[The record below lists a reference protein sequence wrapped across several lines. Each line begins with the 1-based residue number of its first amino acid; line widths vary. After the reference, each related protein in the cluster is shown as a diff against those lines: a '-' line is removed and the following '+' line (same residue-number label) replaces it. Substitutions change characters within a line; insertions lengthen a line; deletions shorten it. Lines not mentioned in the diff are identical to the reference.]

1 MHLKYISSLALL
13 LLSALPSLAGSST
26 ITLSSTNT
34 GNYWYEKSQW
44 TGGSDT
50 QTGFS
55 YGDNGTGLIHAHRN
69 YQYYGGSDRFWER
82 KNAYFQID
90 LSSFSGMEITSAV
103 FSFYVTINNSDVAT
117 SLLHLNTQSPLA
129 TGDAGQQLVGGSAV
143 ASSSSFTIG
152 WNHIDVTASIQ
163 SDLDLNYAVAAF
175 SLPEFAQAQD
185 VNRLLSL
192 YGGSADLAYRPYLT
206 VTASAIPEPSTYGLF
221 VASAVLGLVAYRRQR
236 QKKLPGAQA

>member
-1 MHLKYISSLALL
+1 MRQKYLSPLALFL
-13 LLSALPSLAGSST
+13 VSTLATFAGSST

-55 YGDNGTGLIHAHRN
+55 YGDDDTGLIHAHRN
-69 YQYYGGSDRFWER
+69 YQYYGGSDRFWQR

-90 LSSFSGMEITSAV
+90 LSSFSGIDITSAV
-103 FSFYVTINNSDVAT
+103 FSIYVTAHNSDVAT

-129 TGDAGQQLVGGSAV
+129 TGDAAQQLAGGSAV

-163 SDLDLNYAVAAF
+163 SDLDLNYAIAAF
-175 SLPEFAQAQD
+175 SLPEFAQDQD
-185 VNRLLSL
+185 VNRILSL
-192 YGGSADLAYRPYLT
+192 YGGSAALEYRPYLT
-206 VTASAIPEPSTYGLF
+206 LTASAIPEPATYGLL
-221 VASAVLGLVAYRRQR
+221 AAGAVFGLVAYQRQR
-236 QKKLPGAQA
+236 QKKLRGA